1 MAVSQSDI
9 NFIRQNWPQASNIPV
24 HEVRDLASQLDVT
37 FSPDMATLLEQQ
49 QSLDVQT
56 LDDQAAAGLDVDV
69 DISDIP
75 LDLGF
80 ENPQQEPIPQAA
92 EEPPIPDIA
101 DELAQYEASMQS
113 GAYDIEGAEADFD
126 PYDFGFDEPP
136 LAGPETEPAPTVPA
150 QPQYAAT
157 SEPEALKERILRTP
171 ETNPGEDRAGLLASN
186 PLNGY
191 SAEEELNAI
200 DANYNYGDYRN
211 AAKAFTQHRRY
222 TPADGMGRYYYSPN
236 RFLKADEMKDRL
248 DHFAGVDKSSR
259 ALPSEELDRTQVN
272 AIRFLGRGFANTGD
286 VGEKMD
292 GTIYHKRMWHRAQ
305 EIFTN
310 RIMDGVPPVLKPL
323 EWDMAS
329 QNTPDQEQNAT
340 VDAEAKPGAPEAEQ
354 QAEQTTEQSNDVAG
368 EKTQSAEGEAGP
380 QGTDGEIGPTSDSED
395 PALKAVSELEQLAD
409 QYGNIDVSVAQ
420 YILETHGVDPDSA
433 LSKYLQD
440 QASMDAATV
449 YVQELLR
456 YATTKAHLT
465 GPSSQPK
472 QTVEPSE
479 DQKQQREA
487 EQEKDPQGP
496 KNDNKPNADKD
507 NQQPQMVQK
516 SAGVEAG
523 KAFARGMA
531 AGSGAAVGAISGI
544 AGKAKGFLD
553 QRRASQQKLNSD
565 LKAGMKTMSL
575 QVDAIA
581 QDRQKMKSASNAFE
595 RKAIADGMS
604 KKMMA
609 FDRTCSK
616 FTDTIQSPQ
625 GLKQASK
632 PDMRSRLESLEG
644 KVQSVFKD
652 MEPGKG
658 EKKAFE
664 SMSKTLEST
673 LESIK
678 ALVEAIKSILPGMRQ
693 EGPSMAPANGPM

>member
-24 HEVRDLASQLDVT
+24 NEVRDLASQLDVT
-37 FSPDMATLLEQQ
+37 FSPEMASLLNQQ

-56 LDDQAAAGLDVDV
+56 LNDQAATGADIDV

-80 ENPQQEPIPQAA
+80 DNPQPEPIPQAA

-101 DELAQYEASMQS
+101 DELAQYEASMQA
-113 GAYDIEGAEADFD
+113 GVYDIEGAEADFD

-136 LAGPETEPAPTVPA
+136 LAGPEAQPAPAEPA

-157 SEPEALKERILRTP
+157 SDPEALKERILRTP

-200 DANYNYGDYRN
+200 DANDNYGDYRN
-211 AAKAFTQHRRY
+211 AAKAFSQHRKY

-248 DHFAGVDKSSR
+248 DHFASVDKSSR

-329 QNTPDQEQNAT
+329 ENTPDQEQNANLGA
-340 VDAEAKPGAPEAEQ
+340 DAQPEPPEAEQ
-354 QAEQTTEQSNDVAG
+354 TAKQTNEATNQNTQA
-368 EKTQSAEGEAGP
+368 AEGDSAPAGA
-380 QGTDGEIGPTSDSED
+380 DSEPDLENASDD
-395 PALKAVSELEQLAD
+395 PALKAVAELEQLAD

-433 LSKYLQD
+433 ISKYLQD
-440 QASMDAATV
+440 QATMDAATV

-465 GPSSQPK
+465 GPTSQPK
-472 QTVEPSE
+472 QTIEPSE

-487 EQEKDPQGP
+487 EQEKDPQAT
-496 KNDNKPNADKD
+496 KNDNKPAPDKD
-507 NQQPQMVQK
+507 NQQQPMVQK
-516 SAGVEAG
+516 SAALEAG
-523 KAFARGMA
+523 KVFAKGMA
-531 AGSGAAVGAISGI
+531 AGSGAAAGAISGI

-565 LKAGMKTMSL
+565 LKAGIKTMSL

-581 QDRQKMKSASNAFE
+581 QDRKKMKSASNAFE
-595 RKAIADGMS
+595 RKTIADGMS

-625 GLKQASK
+625 GMKQASK

-664 SMSKTLEST
+664 SISKTLEST

-678 ALVEAIKSILPGMRQ
+678 AFVEAVKSILPGMRQ